1 MMSEPKEH
9 EIFIHPE
16 YDELG
21 LSYYNVPHARI
32 EENLVATCLKYAT
45 KVIPVIF
52 LPIQNC

>member
-1 MMSEPKEH
+1 MSEPKEH